1 MILISLFYH
10 IKNGQSG
17 EKLLRGNK
25 KRVFDDLDI
34 LDEDTRSSGGAS
46 CISLDCHP

>member
-1 MILISLFYH
+1 MV
-10 IKNGQSG
+10 KNCS
-17 EKLLRGNK
+17 EAIK
-25 KRVFDDLDI
+25 KRVFDDFDI